1 MEIGWTYAVLAGW
14 LGTALMTRAMMG
26 GRLMGIA
33 TDLVAMLGLMVV
45 PPKRKKAV
53 YAVGLAM
60 HFGLGALFGVVY
72 AVVLTGLGVV
82 SVPGWMAIWGALLGL
97 VHGVVVGVG
106 MALVPAVHP
115 RMGHGQV
122 LEMPG
127 LFGRHLGVGMPVALL
142 LLHAI
147 YGVTAAVTY
156 FVGMAQP

>member
-14 LGTALMTRAMMG
+14 LGTALMTMAMMG
-26 GRLMGIA
+26 GRLMGMA

-45 PPKRKKAV
+45 PPRQKKAV

-72 AVVLTGLGVV
+72 AAVLTGLGVV

-106 MALVPAVHP
+106 LALVPAVHP

-122 LEMPG
+122 LETPG
-127 LFGRHLGVGMPVALL
+127 IFGRHLGVGMPVALL

-156 FVGMAQP
+156 FVGMAQL